1 MAVWLTRTGSHRW
14 MSRHSAC
21 RWLETVMDV
30 VVVVPGLVEEAMT
43 MEEVVHRLLVLS
55 MVVLMSAVEWT
66 PGVAVHGELE
76 DPLHGADY
84 LHLEGHGPRR

>member
-1 MAVWLTRTGSHRW
+1 
-14 MSRHSAC
+14 
-21 RWLETVMDV
+21 
-30 VVVVPGLVEEAMT
+30 

-55 MVVLMSAVEWT
+55 MVVLMSVVEWT
-66 PGVAVHGELE
+66 PGVAVHGEHE